1 LPRSR
6 APAWWSFFGWLEQE
20 YIAHPDGLAPREA
33 APLSAK
39 LVNNIHTNLSAL
51 WHWALDE
58 GLVKVNVIRQIE
70 PPLIV
75 AGVVQ
80 TITKE
85 EVEALLQRGTATAK
99 NETSLFCLNSD
110 SR

>member
-1 LPRSR
+1 M
-6 APAWWSFFGWLEQE
+6 
-20 YIAHPDGLAPREA
+20 
-33 APLSAK
+33 SAK
-39 LVNNIHTNLSAL
+39 SLNNIPTNLSLL
-51 WHWALDE
+51 WHWGLDE

-85 EVEALLQRGTATAK
+85 EVEALLRRGMATAK
-99 NETSLFCLNSD
+99 NEALLFCLSPD
-110 SR
+110 AR